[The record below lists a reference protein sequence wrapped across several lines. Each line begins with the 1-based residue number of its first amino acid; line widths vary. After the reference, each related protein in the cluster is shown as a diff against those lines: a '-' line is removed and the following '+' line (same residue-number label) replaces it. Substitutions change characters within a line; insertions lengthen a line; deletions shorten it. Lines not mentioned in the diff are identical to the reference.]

1 MKKNE
6 TIAIIGLGYVGLP
19 LAVEFAKFYNVIGF
33 DINEK
38 RILEL
43 KKGNDST
50 GELSHSE
57 LNNVS
62 NIFLTN
68 SESILIEAQIFIVTV
83 PTPID
88 GVNKPDFTSLKEA
101 SKIVGKALKKGSIVV
116 FESTVYPGATNEI
129 CLPIL
134 EKISRLK
141 YNIDFGIGY
150 SPERINPGDKSKS
163 IRDIVKVTSGSN
175 EKTADKVDSI
185 YKKIIK
191 AGTHRTKKIEIAE
204 AAKVIENTQ
213 RDINIA
219 LMNEL
224 SIICNKLN
232 ISTKD
237 VLEAAGTKWNF
248 INLKPGLVGGHCI
261 GVDPY
266 YLTEKALQLGYK
278 PELILAGRRINDS
291 MPKYIVDEFLKFY
304 LKKNFLNNS
313 KKVLLMGI
321 TFKEDCPDIR
331 NSKSLEIA
339 NLLIDYGFKLDI
351 YDPIADLTKNTL
363 AKFNLIDELNPSNY
377 CAIIIAVPHKEFKNL
392 SLKNIKSIC
401 TKDPLIFDIKGI
413 FPKNET
419 SWSL

>member
-19 LAVEFAKFYNVIGF
+19 LAVAFTKHFNVIGF
-33 DINEK
+33 DINQR
-38 RILEL
+38 RIADL
-43 KKGNDST
+43 KKGEDST
-50 GELSHSE
+50 GELSCSE
-57 LNNVS
+57 LNNIK
-62 NIFLTN
+62 NLFLTD
-68 SESILIEAQIFIVTV
+68 SESFLLEAKIFIVTV

-88 GVNKPDFTSLKEA
+88 GVNKPDFT
-101 SKIVGKALKKGSIVV
+101 ALKDACKIIGKVLKKDSIVI

-129 CLPIL
+129 CKPIL
-134 EKISRLK
+134 EEISRLK
-141 YNIDFGIGY
+141 VNVDFGIGY
-150 SPERINPGDKSKS
+150 SPERINPGDKSRS
-163 IRDIVKVTSGSN
+163 VGDIVKVTSGSN
-175 EKTADKVDSI
+175 EKTANRINNI

-191 AGTHRTKKIEIAE
+191 AGTYQTQKIEIAE

-232 ISTKD
+232 ISTKE

-248 INLKPGLVGGHCI
+248 INLNPGLVGGHCI

-304 LKKNFLNNS
+304 LKKDFLKNS

-351 YDPIADLTKNTL
+351 FDPIADIKKSTL
-363 AKFNLIDELNPSNY
+363 DKFNLIDKLSPSNY
-377 CAIIIAVPHKEFKNL
+377 CAVMITVAHKEFKNL
-392 SLKNIKSIC
+392 SLKEIKSIC
-401 TKDPLIFDIKGI
+401 TEDPLIFDIKGI
-413 FPKNET
+413 FPKKET

>member
-1 MKKNE
+1 
-6 TIAIIGLGYVGLP
+6 
-19 LAVEFAKFYNVIGF
+19 
-33 DINEK
+33 
-38 RILEL
+38 
-43 KKGNDST
+43 
-50 GELSHSE
+50 
-57 LNNVS
+57 
-62 NIFLTN
+62 
-68 SESILIEAQIFIVTV
+68 
-83 PTPID
+83 
-88 GVNKPDFTSLKEA
+88 
-101 SKIVGKALKKGSIVV
+101 
-116 FESTVYPGATNEI
+116 
-129 CLPIL
+129 
-134 EKISRLK
+134 
-141 YNIDFGIGY
+141 
-150 SPERINPGDKSKS
+150 
-163 IRDIVKVTSGSN
+163 
-175 EKTADKVDSI
+175 
-185 YKKIIK
+185 
-191 AGTHRTKKIEIAE
+191 
-204 AAKVIENTQ
+204 
-213 RDINIA
+213 
-219 LMNEL
+219 MNEL

-304 LKKNFLNNS
+304 LKKDFLKNT

-339 NLLIDYGFKLDI
+339 NLLVDYGFKLDI
-351 YDPIADLTKNTL
+351 YDPVADLTKNTMT
-363 AKFNLIDELNPSNY
+363 KFKLIDQLNPSNY

-419 SWSL
+419 S